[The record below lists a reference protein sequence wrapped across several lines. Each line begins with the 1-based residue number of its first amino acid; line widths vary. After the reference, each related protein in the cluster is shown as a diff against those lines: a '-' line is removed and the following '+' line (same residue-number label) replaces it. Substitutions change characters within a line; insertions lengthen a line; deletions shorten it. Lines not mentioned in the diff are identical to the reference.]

1 MDEIKE
7 DFLKKYVN
15 PEMKVNDWGNFKTEI
30 NELLKGFLELILIK
44 DWKTK
49 NDYEHYIENHLKY
62 IHKGVKEI
70 MNKSLKN
77 VGEFIFGR
85 NFTEADA
92 SLFAV
97 LIQIFD
103 TAKSLHIDNIFL
115 FRAYKETFMFYV
127 KHVKTK
133 LGLDVEED
141 KKDKQRHLSLNYEP
155 VNTEDS
161 EYNGPFLLNLPTNF
175 NSFMKYNFEDFQ
187 NIFEQTNID
196 IILNEL
202 KKYKFTWNKEENLLL
217 FAKIGMKIK
226 ENSNLN
232 LDEEN
237 IDYFKGMFLEAIFY
251 ICSKCRE
258 GFEM

>member
-7 DFLKKYVN
+7 NFLKKYVN
-15 PEMKVNDWGNFKTEI
+15 PDMKSNDWGNFKTEI
-30 NELLKGFLELILIK
+30 NELLKEFLKLILIK
-44 DWKTK
+44 DWSTK
-49 NDYEHYIENHLKY
+49 ND
-62 IHKGVKEI
+62 
-70 MNKSLKN
+70 
-77 VGEFIFGR
+77 
-85 NFTEADA
+85 ADA

-103 TAKSLHIDNIFL
+103 TAKFLDKDNIFS
-115 FRAYKETFMFYV
+115 FRAYKDIFLSYV
-127 KHVKTK
+127 NHVKTK

-161 EYNGPFLLNLPTNF
+161 EYNGPFLLNMPTNF
-175 NSFMKYNFEDFQ
+175 HSVMKFNFEDFL
-187 NIFEQTNID
+187 NIFEQTNIN

-202 KKYKFTWNKEENLLL
+202 KKYRNFNEENSLL

-226 ENSNLN
+226 VNSILN
-232 LDEEN
+232 VDEEN
-237 IDYFKGMFLEAIFY
+237 IDYFRGMFLEAIFY